1 MFNASLL
8 CVMTVWAFSSSTAP
22 VFFVEHPHYDHGIV
36 EDSDPLQSDFVFSN
50 EGRSML
56 QIGDIK
62 TDCGCTAATASG
74 TEIPPGSSGI
84 ISVVFTPRGK
94 PGVQMTQIDVASDD
108 PSAPVKTLS
117 VQCTYA
123 PKLYFSPPSVQLG
136 PLRDDQISQ
145 ETWELFLYSRDTS
158 SLVEINSVDTSQC
171 PGMRVELL
179 DTESYSKK
187 LFRFHNIAPL
197 PAGHYHGKVLVST
210 TVPKV
215 ETFEISVEANV
226 LAKLQVVPPF
236 LALDQR
242 DEPWKTAVRV
252 SPGYVQDFHVMDVI
266 SDLPGFSK
274 SITTYED
281 YSLLILEGS
290 IMDCSMVGKNVEIIT
305 DVTGMEKIVLP
316 VRVRD
321 CE

>member
-1 MFNASLL
+1 MFNTSLL
-8 CVMTVWAFSSSTAP
+8 CVLTVLAFASPTAP

-50 EGRSML
+50 EGQGML

-62 TDCGCTAATASG
+62 SDCGCTAATASG

-136 PLRDDQISQ
+136 PLRDDQSSQ

-158 SLVEINSVDTSQC
+158 SLVEIKSVDTSQC

-179 DTESYSKK
+179 DTEY
-187 LFRFHNIAPL
+187 
-197 PAGHYHGKVLVST
+197 
-210 TVPKV
+210 
-215 ETFEISVEANV
+215 E
-226 LAKLQVVPPF
+226 
-236 LALDQR
+236 
-242 DEPWKTAVRV
+242 
-252 SPGYVQDFHVMDVI
+252 
-266 SDLPGFSK
+266 
-274 SITTYED
+274 ITTREERGRRRVYN
-281 YSLLILEGS
+281 IRR
-290 IMDCSMVGKNVEIIT
+290 T
-305 DVTGMEKIVLP
+305 D
-316 VRVRD
+316 
-321 CE
+321 

>member
-1 MFNASLL
+1 MFNASVL

-74 TEIPPGSSGI
+74 TEMPPGSSGI

-94 PGVQMTQIDVASDD
+94 PGIQMTQIDVASDD
-108 PSAPVKTLS
+108 PSTPVKTLS

-123 PKLYFSPPSVQLG
+123 PKLYCSPPSVQLG
-136 PLRDDQISQ
+136 QLRDDQSSQ

-158 SLVEINSVDTSQC
+158 SLVEIKSVDTSQC

-187 LFRFHNIAPL
+187 LFRFRNIAPL
-197 PAGHYHGKVLVST
+197 PAGHYHGKVLVFT

-252 SPGYVQDFHVMDVI
+252 SPGYVQDFQVTDVI

-274 SITTYED
+274 SITTYEN

>member
-1 MFNASLL
+1 
-8 CVMTVWAFSSSTAP
+8 
-22 VFFVEHPHYDHGIV
+22 
-36 EDSDPLQSDFVFSN
+36 
-50 EGRSML
+50 ML

-74 TEIPPGSSGI
+74 TEMPPGSSGI

-145 ETWELFLYSRDTS
+145 ETWELFLYSR
-158 SLVEINSVDTSQC
+158 
-171 PGMRVELL
+171 
-179 DTESYSKK
+179 
-187 LFRFHNIAPL
+187 
-197 PAGHYHGKVLVST
+197 AGHYHGKVLVST

-226 LAKLQVVPPF
+226 LAKLQVVPLF